1 VPTLAMKVQQWEEA
15 SIDMPHPKLIEM
27 YNATSTDD
35 GTGEIEE
42 YQVWL
47 ERQLLFRIN
56 GIDELKK
63 DIKAQKEIIDA
74 AGELIVAM
82 ERYIDSISGRN
93 LTWDAATVKKVA
105 ETVDKF
111 EKKMKV
117 LYPEAFK

>member
-1 VPTLAMKVQQWEEA
+1 VLTLVIAAQQWEEA

-35 GTGEIEE
+35 GTGEIEP

-74 AGELIVAM
+74 AGDLIIELDK
-82 ERYIDSISGRN
+82 YIASISGKS
-93 LTWDAATVKKVA
+93 LKWDTTIVKNV
-105 ETVDKF
+105 EELSNRF
-111 EKKMKV
+111 LNKMKV